1 VQGLA
6 VAQYAAKA
14 GRHDLAESAI
24 ENTLF
29 DARAMIGEL
38 VADLPPDTL
47 TRPGALRRRSPAA
60 PGRGEVRPSD
70 S

>member
-1 VQGLA
+1 

-24 ENTLF
+24 ESTLF

-47 TRPGALRRRSPAA
+47 TPPVACGPRARGGPAERFLTRRPP
-60 PGRGEVRPSD
+60 PP
-70 S
+70 